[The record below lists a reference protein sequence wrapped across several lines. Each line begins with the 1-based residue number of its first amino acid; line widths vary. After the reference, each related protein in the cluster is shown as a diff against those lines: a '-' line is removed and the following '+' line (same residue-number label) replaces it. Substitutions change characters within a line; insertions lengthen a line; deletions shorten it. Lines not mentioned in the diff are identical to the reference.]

1 MAREIKISI
10 KSGFDPSGISD
21 ASHALDKMAHDLEK
35 TNKWLM
41 ECNAELSSAIH
52 RHAQGVA
59 VDYAAAADKA
69 AKAMGSG
76 YRSLGG
82 FLNDVKR
89 ESREAAE
96 KVQALREKIQAAAKA
111 AHEAKAEKKMRGFGD
126 GADSSVGKVGKL
138 SDAINQLTQGT
149 GLLGKVL
156 SSVFAGSLWTAGAA
170 AIRAAFNLIKSQYDK
185 IKEELENYRK
195 QNLQTIESVTKSLE
209 EYKIEIE
216 EVANAERDAAEKG
229 LNAKQREIDLTNRL
243 TKATTELARQ
253 KRIAA
258 GEDEKTVNDEA
269 DAQNAS
275 SAAKSARDKSDA
287 KINASYRR
295 IDIATDER
303 DRALD
308 ELEKLRQAK
317 DNLAEDWEFDDPEQQ
332 KAQRKLRRTMTD
344 KIEQARR
351 IAEKADLRIVDEEKN
366 LENEKK
372 NRAALDM
379 ELEAADIKRKKELD
393 DRDAVENFA
402 NYDNYSK
409 SGSSLPFDDWK
420 KEQKKKKDEE
430 EKKTKEAYADFLK
443 SSGIDRNADAKNIS
457 SNDSIFK
464 EFKKRQ
470 SMSKELAEKEA
481 AAREAAAKK
490 AAETQKKLDAEA
502 AAARERQAQKE
513 LDQKIKNHQKLLA
526 AENKAEGDAR
536 TAQSKAESKL
546 QQAWGWYRDK
556 DSMRA
561 QLEEE
566 KADAAAQKQFEKDFA
581 KLKSKRRDWRTAENL
596 SVDDEAVRR
605 VGLAREEKAAA
616 DKHLAEIEK
625 NTADLAKKLDE
636 LLQVKG

>member
-21 ASHALDKMAHDLEK
+21 ASRALDKMAHDLEK

-59 VDYAAAADKA
+59 VDYATAADKA

-76 YRSLGG
+76 YRSLGD

-96 KVQALREKIQAAAKA
+96 KVQALREKIQSAAKA

-126 GADSSVGKVGKL
+126 GADASVGKVGKL
-138 SDAINQLTQGT
+138 SGAINQLTQGT
-149 GLLGKVL
+149 GFLGKAL
-156 SSVFAGSLWTAGAA
+156 SSVFAGGLWVAGAA
-170 AIRAAFNLIKSQYDK
+170 AIRAAFDLIKSQYDK
-185 IKEELENYRK
+185 IKEELETYRK
-195 QNLQTIESVTKSLE
+195 MNLQTIESVTKSLE

-258 GEDEKTVNDEA
+258 GEDEKTVNAEA

-275 SAAKSARDKSDA
+275 AAAKSAREKSDA
-287 KINASYRR
+287 KINAAYRR

-303 DRALD
+303 DRALE

-332 KAQRKLRRTMTD
+332 KAQRKLRRTMND

-351 IAEKADLRIVDEEKN
+351 TAEKADLRIVDEEKN
-366 LENEKK
+366 LEDEKK
-372 NRAALDM
+372 NREALEM
-379 ELEAADIKRKKELD
+379 ELEAADLKRTND
-393 DRDAVENFA
+393 
-402 NYDNYSK
+402 
-409 SGSSLPFDDWK
+409 
-420 KEQKKKKDEE
+420 KKKREEEVAKAE
-430 EKKTKEAYADFLK
+430 EKKV
-443 SSGIDRNADAKNIS
+443 
-457 SNDSIFK
+457 
-464 EFKKRQ
+464 
-470 SMSKELAEKEA
+470 KELADKEA

-536 TAQSKAESKL
+536 TAQAKAETKL
-546 QQAWGWYRDK
+546 QRAWGWYRDK

-566 KADAAAQKQFEKDFA
+566 KAEAAAQKQFEKDFA

>member
-76 YRSLGG
+76 YRSLGD

-111 AHEAKAEKKMRGFGD
+111 AHDAKAEKQMRGFGD
-126 GADSSVGKVGKL
+126 GADASVGKVKGL
-138 SDAINQLTQGT
+138 TDAVRQLTNGT
-149 GLLGKVL
+149 GFLGKALTAAV
-156 SSVFAGSLWTAGAA
+156 GGGIWTMAAAGA
-170 AIRAAFNLIKSQYDK
+170 RAAFDFIKNQYEK

-258 GEDEKTVNDEA
+258 GEDEKTVNAEA
-269 DAQNAS
+269 DAKNAATS
-275 SAAKSARDKSDA
+275 AKSARDKSDA
-287 KINASYRR
+287 KINAAYRR

-303 DRALD
+303 DRALE

-317 DNLAEDWEFDDPEQQ
+317 DNLAEAWEFDDPEQQ
-332 KAQRKLRRTMTD
+332 KAQRKLRRTLNE

-351 IAEKADLRIVDEEKN
+351 TAEKADLRIVDEEKN
-366 LENEKK
+366 LAEEKK
-372 NRAALDM
+372 GREALEI
-379 ELEAADIKRKKELD
+379 ELEAADLKRTNE
-393 DRDAVENFA
+393 
-402 NYDNYSK
+402 
-409 SGSSLPFDDWK
+409 
-420 KEQKKKKDEE
+420 KKKREE
-430 EKKTKEAYADFLK
+430 EIAKSAEKVAAENAAKEAK
-443 SSGIDRNADAKNIS
+443 AKE
-457 SNDSIFK
+457 D
-464 EFKKRQ
+464 
-470 SMSKELAEKEA
+470 
-481 AAREAAAKK
+481 AAKK
-490 AAETQKKLDAEA
+490 AAETQMRLDRES

-526 AENKAEGDAR
+526 AENKAEADAK

-566 KADAAAQKQFEKDFA
+566 KAEAAAQKQFEKDFA

>member
-21 ASHALDKMAHDLEK
+21 ASRALDKMAHDLEK

-59 VDYAAAADKA
+59 VDYATAADKA

-76 YRSLGG
+76 YRSLGD

-111 AHEAKAEKKMRGFGD
+111 ARDAKADKHMRGFGD

-138 SDAINQLTQGT
+138 SGAINQLTQGT
-149 GLLGKVL
+149 GFLGKAL
-156 SSVFAGSLWTAGAA
+156 SSVFAGGFWTAGAA
-170 AIRAAFNLIKSQYDK
+170 AIRAAFDLIKSQYDK

-195 QNLQTIESVTKSLE
+195 MNLQTIESVTKSLE

-258 GEDEKTVNDEA
+258 GEDEKTVNAEA

-275 SAAKSARDKSDA
+275 AAAKSAREKSDA
-287 KINASYRR
+287 KINAAYRR

-303 DRALD
+303 DRALE

-317 DNLAEDWEFDDPEQQ
+317 DNFAEDWEFDDPEQQ
-332 KAQRKLRRTMTD
+332 KAQRKLRRTMND

-351 IAEKADLRIVDEEKN
+351 TAEKADLRIVDEEKN
-366 LENEKK
+366 LEDEKK
-372 NRAALDM
+372 NREALEM
-379 ELEAADIKRKKELD
+379 ELEAADLKRTND
-393 DRDAVENFA
+393 
-402 NYDNYSK
+402 
-409 SGSSLPFDDWK
+409 
-420 KEQKKKKDEE
+420 KKKREE
-430 EKKTKEAYADFLK
+430 EVAKAGEKKV
-443 SSGIDRNADAKNIS
+443 
-457 SNDSIFK
+457 
-464 EFKKRQ
+464 
-470 SMSKELAEKEA
+470 KELADKEA

-536 TAQSKAESKL
+536 TAQAKAETKL
-546 QQAWGWYRDK
+546 QRAGGWYRDK

-566 KADAAAQKQFEKDFA
+566 KAEAAAQKQFEKDFA
-581 KLKSKRRDWRTAENL
+581 KLKSKRRDWRTAENI

-605 VGLAREEKAAA
+605 VGMAREEKAAA